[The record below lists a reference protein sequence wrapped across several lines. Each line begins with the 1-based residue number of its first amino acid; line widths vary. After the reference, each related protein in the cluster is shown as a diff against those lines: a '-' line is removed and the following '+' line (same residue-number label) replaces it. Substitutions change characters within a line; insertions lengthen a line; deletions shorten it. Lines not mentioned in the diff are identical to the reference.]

1 MPPSGV
7 QRCRGVRAAPGETA
21 LQPGGRGDA
30 EFGLGG
36 DDGANVGDTGY
47 RPPPTQN
54 PAWAAST
61 SSMTW
66 GWVSAAGAR
75 PGTTG
80 SGAMPAAAAPQA
92 NMIRA
97 TTGPPSLA
105 CGQSAKRSRS
115 PESRMLG
122 G

>member
-66 GWVSAAGAR
+66 GSVSAAGTWR
-75 PGTTG
+75 VTMG
-80 SGAMPAAAAPQA
+80 SGSMPAAATLEGSAGRRPVRREAEPGRQLRAPIA
-92 NMIRA
+92 LR
-97 TTGPPSLA
+97 
-105 CGQSAKRSRS
+105 
-115 PESRMLG
+115 
-122 G
+122 